1 MLVQSDKILEVQDH
15 HKAQSKFNN
24 TLHHNQA
31 RCISLAAQSANSDKP
46 EHGLGAAHAAEMHQT
61 CRLGL
66 CRYSP
71 HRLSWARLSVAVSG
85 LLVLMMTW
93 LWGLRTQENS
103 VLLHGRRGVGNT
115 VHGSRACEQNIPQ
128 QTKLSETAPGG
139 KWQSTVMVDKSE
151 RQATHAAVRPWKVKF
166 ELQ

>member
-15 HKAQSKFNN
+15 HKAQSKLNN

-66 CRYSP
+66 CSP

-85 LLVLMMTW
+85 LVVLMMTW

-103 VLLHGRRGVGNT
+103 VILHGRRSVGSNT
-115 VHGSRACEQNIPQ
+115 VHGSRACQQNISQ